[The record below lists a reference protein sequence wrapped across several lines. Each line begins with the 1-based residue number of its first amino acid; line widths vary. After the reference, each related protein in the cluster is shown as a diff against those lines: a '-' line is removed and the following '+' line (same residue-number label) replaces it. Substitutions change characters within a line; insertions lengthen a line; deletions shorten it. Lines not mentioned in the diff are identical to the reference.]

1 MNRYQREEA
10 LTRLVLQMF
19 HRQPR
24 GINERYIRQYIAS
37 ISNFRVSKEEEMY
50 KLVMDRLVELEDS
63 EWICQV
69 TKKTPSPY
77 SKTTIYWQLTGK
89 GFHGIKD
96 YNFNNN
102 DDDDDDDIVQ

>member
-1 MNRYQREEA
+1 MSCYQKEEA

-19 HRQPR
+19 HKKPR

-37 ISNFRVSKEEEMY
+37 ISNFRVAKEEEVY
-50 KLVMDRLVELEDS
+50 EQVMDKLVELEDY

-89 GFHGIKD
+89 GFEGIKD
-96 YNFNNN
+96 YNFNN
-102 DDDDDDDIVQ
+102 DIVQ